1 MELRLGEAISVLEH
15 RLVKA
20 EKTDFFHFLL
30 IIELRLIYETR

>member
-20 EKTDFFHFLL
+20 EKNRFLSFFAHNR
-30 IIELRLIYETR
+30 IKVNI